1 MENNKSN
8 NASKNFRDG
17 QRLHSRQKNSWSGC
31 CEEYPDRTV
40 YYRTK
45 WQTH

>member
-17 QRLHSRQKNSWSGC
+17 QRLHRQKNSWSGS
-31 CEEYPDRTV
+31 CEKYPDRTV

>member
-17 QRLHSRQKNSWSGC
+17 QRLQKNSWSGS
-31 CEEYPDRTV
+31 CEKYPDRTV
-40 YYRTK
+40 YYRTI